1 MEKYYEKELL
11 EELHD
16 IQETYG
22 FISEEDIL
30 RISEKRSI
38 PKANLY
44 GIISFYSMFHLE
56 PTGKY
61 IIRVCDSVPCNL
73 NRSEEIVKIIK
84 EHLGIKE
91 NQTTKDKRFTLE
103 VVDCL
108 GHCDEGPVMMINDTY
123 YTHLTA
129 AKVVQ
134 ILDNLVWIGR
144 RKIR

>member
-1 MEKYYEKELL
+1 VEKYYEKELL

-134 ILDNLVWIGR
+134 ILDNLV
-144 RKIR
+144 

>member
-134 ILDNLVWIGR
+134 ILDNLV
-144 RKIR
+144 

>member
-123 YTHLTA
+123 YTHLTT

-134 ILDNLVWIGR
+134 ILDNLV
-144 RKIR
+144 

>member
-1 MEKYYEKELL
+1 M
-11 EELHD
+11 
-16 IQETYG
+16 
-22 FISEEDIL
+22 
-30 RISEKRSI
+30 
-38 PKANLY
+38 
-44 GIISFYSMFHLE
+44 
-56 PTGKY
+56 
-61 IIRVCDSVPCNL
+61 PCNL

-134 ILDNLVWIGR
+134 ILDNLV
-144 RKIR
+144 

>member
-1 MEKYYEKELL
+1 MHVEKYYEKELL

-134 ILDNLVWIGR
+134 ILDNLV
-144 RKIR
+144 